1 MTGMA
6 DVGASRSSPLEAAVA
21 RVGDR
26 WSLLLIDALLDRPQR
41 FNELQEAVAG
51 ISTNVLSS
59 RLKHLET
66 ERLVVA
72 RPYQERPVRHAYELT
87 ASGRDL
93 GGALRLLA
101 QWGATRRATAPLR
114 TNTRCAAPNS
124 RSGGTAPPA
133 TRSSTP
139 ITSTSC
145 RTSDLNA
152 RRDATRHRSAH
163 GPATLRSPP

>member
-1 MTGMA
+1 MT
-6 DVGASRSSPLEAAVA
+6 DLGATRPSPLEAAVA

-51 ISTNVLSS
+51 ISTNVLSA

-72 RPYQERPVRHAYELT
+72 RPYQDRPVRHAYELT

-101 QWGATRRATAPLR
+101 QWGGDQEGDHATAHEH
-114 TNTRCAAPNS
+114 APC
-124 RSGGTAPPA
+124 GTQLEVRWYCPTCDEVVDADHLDE
-133 TRSSTP
+133 TP
-139 ITSTSC
+139 Y
-145 RTSDLNA
+145 L
-152 RRDATRHRSAH
+152 
-163 GPATLRSPP
+163 